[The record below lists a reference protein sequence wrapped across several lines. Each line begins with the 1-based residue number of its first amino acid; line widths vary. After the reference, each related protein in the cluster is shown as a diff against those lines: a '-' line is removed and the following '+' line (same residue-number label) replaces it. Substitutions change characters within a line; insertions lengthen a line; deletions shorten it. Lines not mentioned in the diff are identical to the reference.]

1 MVLINMARKCLWAR
15 HVQRFICKIIQSLP
29 TNDGG
34 VKNDVCLP
42 RLPNMHQGPTDAED
56 WRPHLSLRCSNCI
69 VGSLLSSAQ
78 FPLFPIHR
86 RSAAQTIL
94 VLMKPSDEVAITD
107 FCHCHRG
114 QQGRRWRGR
123 GGGVGYLPPE
133 GFSTPAVLRWMA
145 GWLSCCQRQ
154 LESTSWIRGLL
165 YEWLLG
171 VKWCITAYGDVCGL
185 MDDLLTLPRTLKNGE
200 VLPCAVRKLDSFD
213 IFWVIPFKYFS
224 PVELAQ
230 ILHIKNQFAWHHQD
244 FPPSSND
251 LLYVFCGCGRAC

>member
-69 VGSLLSSAQ
+69 VGSLVSSAQ

-86 RSAAQTIL
+86 RSAAQTML

-114 QQGRRWRGR
+114 QQGRRWRGAR
-123 GGGVGYLPPE
+123 GWRRISPPW
-133 GFSTPAVLRWMA
+133 GLFHTRCVTLDGRVAKL
-145 GWLSCCQRQ
+145 LSKATGEHELG
-154 LESTSWIRGLL
+154 LEVYCMSD
-165 YEWLLG
+165 
-171 VKWCITAYGDVCGL
+171 C
-185 MDDLLTLPRTLKNGE
+185 
-200 VLPCAVRKLDSFD
+200 
-213 IFWVIPFKYFS
+213 
-224 PVELAQ
+224 
-230 ILHIKNQFAWHHQD
+230 
-244 FPPSSND
+244 
-251 LLYVFCGCGRAC
+251 